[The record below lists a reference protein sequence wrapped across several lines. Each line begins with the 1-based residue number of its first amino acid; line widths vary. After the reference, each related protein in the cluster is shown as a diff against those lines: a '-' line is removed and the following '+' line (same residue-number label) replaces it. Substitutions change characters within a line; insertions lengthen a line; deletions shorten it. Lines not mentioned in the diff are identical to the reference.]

1 MDNKIYG
8 LIGICQKA
16 GKLVSGEFSCDAAI
30 KKDTVHLVV
39 LAKDASE
46 NTRKKFK
53 DRCNYRNVPLLEFG
67 TKESL
72 GNAIGKVK
80 RATIGVVDETLAEKI
95 AILIKQ
101 RK

>member
-1 MDNKIYG
+1 MDKKIYG

-16 GKLVSGEFSCDAAI
+16 GKLVSGEFSCEDAI
-30 KKDTVHLVV
+30 KKGTACLVI

-80 RATIGVVDETLAEKI
+80 RATIGVVDKTLAEKI

>member
-1 MDNKIYG
+1 MDKKVYG

-16 GKLVSGEFSCDAAI
+16 GKLVSGEFSCEDAI
-30 KKDTVHLVV
+30 KKDTVYLVI

-80 RATIGVVDETLAEKI
+80 RATIGIVDETLAEKI